1 MKNMKKQDRGI
12 SLISLIITIIVI
24 IILAAIVIFSGMG
37 TPEKAQLSA
46 VISDIDNVQTAVD
59 QAYYGFYTEK
69 SAAGEVWTK
78 SQFYEA
84 VATGETNRDNLTG
97 TGIVPI
103 SKDGMVKMTLPN
115 YEGRSWGVAV
125 EDIDEHTQVG
135 SVVLYPGFESD
146 GKIYSTLLD
155 VQNDGRDTQLTGGI
169 QSSMAVTN
177 VKITA
182 DTAGTVDAGT
192 NVTDGTTLYIS
203 FDASE
208 NGTPVT
214 VTPSLPY
221 AITTN
226 GDYEFTLTNASGKTK
241 THTINVTNYKV
252 PTIADKVKVG
262 DYVEYIPDT
271 AEYTTDTNNTGYT
284 SAQTFKTQ
292 TKDWRVLYKNTET
305 GEVLLTTNG
314 IVNDGTGEKND
325 KMYLQ
330 GTKGYFRGP
339 TELNNICK
347 ALYSNSSLGI
357 TARSMTIEDLNKAC
371 NYTPSEPIRYAYYP
385 KGTTF
390 VEGDTTIEYNGK
402 TYTKTAYGYRTAKF
416 YTSDGGEIEKTD
428 SDGFT
433 YREPEAGK
441 PVYITQTY
449 YNYIPSSKNSTV
461 GSILG
466 NSLGWLASP
475 CVSLRSSFA
484 NFYVRYAGSSDVD
497 ASFLRNSDNGANR
510 GSRGVRPLVSL
521 GSMLRI
527 DTSDAARDG
536 STSAKAWKIIKK

>member
-1 MKNMKKQDRGI
+1 MKKQNRGI

-69 SAAGEVWTK
+69 SVAGEVWTK

-135 SVVLYPGFESD
+135 SVVLYPGFESN

-155 VQNDGRDTQLTGGI
+155 VQNDGRDTQLADGI
-169 QSSMAVTN
+169 QSSMTVTN
-177 VKITA
+177 VKITTDA
-182 DTAGTVDAGT
+182 AGTIEAGT

-241 THTINVTNYKV
+241 THTISVTNYKV

-262 DYVEYIPDT
+262 DYVEYMPDT

-284 SAQTFKTQ
+284 SAQTLNTE
-292 TKDWRVLYKNTET
+292 TKDWRVLYVNSET

-314 IVNDGTGEKND
+314 IVNSGT
-325 KMYLQ
+325 YLK
-330 GTKGYFRGP
+330 GTKGYLRGP

-385 KGTTF
+385 YGTTF
-390 VEGDTTIEYNGK
+390 AEGDTTIEYNGK
-402 TYTKTAYGYRTAKF
+402 TYTKKAHGYSTAKF
-416 YTSDGGEIEKTD
+416 YTSDGGGKEIN

-433 YREPEAGK
+433 YREPEADN
-441 PVYITQTY
+441 PVYATATY
-449 YNYIPSSKNSTV
+449 YYYTPSSKNSKV

-466 NSLGWLASP
+466 GPLGWLASP
-475 CVSLRSSFA
+475 CVDLYSSDAVFRVRRA
-484 NFYVRYAGSSDVD
+484 NSSDVRAYCLC
-497 ASFLRNSDNGANR
+497 ASYGYVDGD
-510 GSRGVRPLVSL
+510 GYGVRPLVSL
-521 GSMLRI
+521 GSMLQI
-527 DTSDAARDG
+527 DSSDTARDG

>member
-1 MKNMKKQDRGI
+1 MKKQNRGI

-69 SAAGEVWTK
+69 SVAGEVWSK

-125 EDIDEHTQVG
+125 EDIDDHTQVG
-135 SVVLYPGFESD
+135 SVVLYPGFESN

-155 VQNDGRDTQLTGGI
+155 VQNDGRDTQLTDGI
-169 QSSMAVTN
+169 QSS
-177 VKITA
+177 
-182 DTAGTVDAGT
+182 GTVK
-192 NVTDGTTLYIS
+192 L
-203 FDASE
+203 
-208 NGTPVT
+208 
-214 VTPSLPY
+214 
-221 AITTN
+221 
-226 GDYEFTLTNASGKTK
+226 
-241 THTINVTNYKV
+241 
-252 PTIADKVKVG
+252 ADLLKVG

-284 SAQTFKTQ
+284 SAQTLNTE
-292 TKDWRVLYKNTET
+292 TKDWRVLYVNSET

-314 IVNDGTGEKND
+314 IVNDGT
-325 KMYLQ
+325 YLR

-371 NYTPSEPIRYAYYP
+371 NYTPSEPTRYAYYP

-390 VEGDTTIEYNGK
+390 AEGDTTVEYNGK
-402 TYTKTAYGYRTAKF
+402 TYTKKAHGSSKAKF
-416 YTSDGGEIEKTD
+416 CTSDGGGIEKTD
-428 SDGFT
+428 SDGFA
-433 YREPEAGK
+433 YRTPDSDN
-441 PVYITQTY
+441 PVYVTQTY
-449 YNYIPSSKNSTV
+449 YYYDPSSSNSTI

-466 NSLGWLASP
+466 GSSGGWLASP
-475 CVSLRSSFA
+475 CVEFYSSYACFVVCGA
-484 NFYVRYAGSSDVD
+484 YGGYV
-497 ASFLRNSDNGANR
+497 SDNYLYRSNYNTL
-510 GSRGVRPLVSL
+510 SISYGVRPLVSL
-521 GSMLRI
+521 DSMLQI
-527 DTSDAARDG
+527 DTSDVARDG

>member
-1 MKNMKKQDRGI
+1 MEKQNRGI

-37 TPEKAQLSA
+37 TPEKAQLSG
-46 VISDIDNVQTAVD
+46 VISDIDSVQTAVD

-69 SAAGEVWTK
+69 SVAGEVWTK

-125 EDIDEHTQVG
+125 EDIDEHTRVG
-135 SVVLYPGFESD
+135 SVVLYPGFETD

-155 VQNDGRDTQLTGGI
+155 VQNDGRDTQLTEGI
-169 QSSMAVTN
+169 QSSMTVTN
-177 VKITA
+177 VKIT
-182 DTAGTVDAGT
+182 TNVAGTIEAGT
-192 NVTDGTTLYIS
+192 NVTDGTTLYIN

-214 VTPSLPY
+214 VTPNLPY

-226 GDYEFTLTNASGKTK
+226 GDYEFILTNASGKTK
-241 THTINVTNYKV
+241 TYTVTVTNYKV

-284 SAQTFKTQ
+284 SVQTLNTE
-292 TKDWRVLYKNTET
+292 TKDWRVLYVNSET

-314 IVNDGTGEKND
+314 IVNDRT
-325 KMYLQ
+325 YLQ
-330 GTKGYFRGP
+330 GTKGYLRGP
-339 TELNNICK
+339 AELNNICK
-347 ALYSNSSLGI
+347 TLYSNSSLGI
-357 TARSMTIEDLNKAC
+357 IARSMTIEDLNKAC
-371 NYTPSEPIRYAYYP
+371 NYIPSEPTTRYAYYP
-385 KGTTF
+385 SGTTF
-390 VEGDTTIEYNGK
+390 AEGDTTIEYNGK
-402 TYTKTAYGYRTAKF
+402 TYTKKAHAISTARF
-416 YTSDGGEIEKTD
+416 YTSDGGGVEKTD

-433 YREPEAGK
+433 YRTPEADN
-441 PVYITQTY
+441 PVYVTQTFY
-449 YNYIPSSKNSTV
+449 SCNPSSENSTA

-466 NSLGWLASP
+466 SSYGWLASP
-475 CVSLRSSFA
+475 SVDLGSSTA
-484 NFYVRYAGSSDVD
+484 NFEVRYASSSRVSANCLYISHGSTRS
-497 ASFLRNSDNGANR
+497 NSL
-510 GSRGVRPLVSL
+510 GVCPLVSL
-521 GSMLRI
+521 GSMLQI
-527 DTSDAARDG
+527 DSSDTSRDG

>member
-1 MKNMKKQDRGI
+1 MKKRKQGI

-69 SAAGEVWTK
+69 SVAGEVWTK

-125 EDIDEHTQVG
+125 EDIDDHTQVG
-135 SVVLYPGFESD
+135 SVVLYPGFESN

-155 VQNDGRDTQLTGGI
+155 VQNDGRTSQLTDGI

-177 VKITA
+177 VKITT
-182 DTAGTVDAGT
+182 DTVGTVDAGT
-192 NVTDGTTLYIS
+192 SVTDGTILYIS

-208 NGTPVT
+208 KGTPVT

-221 AITTN
+221 AVTTN

-241 THTINVTNYKV
+241 THKVSVTNYKV

-284 SAQTFKTQ
+284 STQTFKTQ
-292 TKDWRVLYKNTET
+292 TKDWRVVYKNTET

-325 KMYLQ
+325 KMYLR

-357 TARSMTIEDLNKAC
+357 TARSMMIEDLNKAC

-385 KGTTF
+385 NGTTF
-390 VEGDTTIEYNGK
+390 AEGDTTIEYNSK
-402 TYTKTAYGYRTAKF
+402 TYTKTAHDYSTANF
-416 YTSDGGEIEKTD
+416 YTSDGGGIEKTD

-433 YREPEAGK
+433 YRTPEADN
-441 PVYITQTY
+441 PVYVTNTY
-449 YNYIPSSKNSTV
+449 YYYTPSSKNSTV

-466 NSLGWLASP
+466 SSYGWLASP
-475 CVSLRSSFA
+475 CVGL
-484 NFYVRYAGSSDVD
+484 GSSSAGFIVCFASSSSVD
-497 ASFLRNSDNGANR
+497 ACGLYVSGDDTDSCGY
-510 GSRGVRPLVSL
+510 GVIPLVSL
-521 GSMLRI
+521 GSMLQI
-527 DTSDAARDG
+527 DSSDTSRDG

>member
-1 MKNMKKQDRGI
+1 MKKQNRGI

-69 SAAGEVWTK
+69 SVAGEVWTK

-125 EDIDEHTQVG
+125 EDIDDHTQVG
-135 SVVLYPGFESD
+135 SVVLYPGFETD

-155 VQNDGRDTQLTGGI
+155 VQNDGRDTQLADGI
-169 QSSMAVTN
+169 QSSMTVTN
-177 VKITA
+177 VKITTDA
-182 DTAGTVDAGT
+182 AGTIEAGT
-192 NVTDGTTLYIS
+192 NLTDGTTLYIS

-208 NGTPVT
+208 NGTSVT
-214 VTPSLPY
+214 VIPSLPY

-241 THTINVTNYKV
+241 TYTVTVTNYKV

-271 AEYTTDTNNTGYT
+271 AEYTTNTNNTGYT

-292 TKDWRVLYKNTET
+292 SKDWRVLYKNTET

-314 IVNDGTGEKND
+314 IVNDGTGEKNE
-325 KMYLQ
+325 KMCLV
-330 GTKGYFRGP
+330 GTKGYFRGQ

-357 TARSMTIEDLNKAC
+357 TARSMTVEDLNKAC
-371 NYTPSEPIRYAYYP
+371 NYTPSEPTTRYAYYP
-385 KGTTF
+385 SGTTF
-390 VEGDTTIEYNGK
+390 AEGDTTIEYNDK
-402 TYTKTAYGYRTAKF
+402 IYTKTAHASSTAKF
-416 YTSDGGEIEKTD
+416 YTSDGGGIEKTD

-433 YREPEAGK
+433 YREPEAGN

-449 YNYIPSSKNSTV
+449 YSYTPSSKNSTV

-466 NSLGWLASP
+466 SSYGWLASP
-475 CVSLRSSFA
+475 CVDLSSSYANFFVRVARSSS
-484 NFYVRYAGSSDVD
+484 VYAGYLYDSSGYTD
-497 ASFLRNSDNGANR
+497 SYSY
-510 GSRGVRPLVSL
+510 GVRPLVSL
-521 GSMLRI
+521 GSMLQI
-527 DTSDAARDG
+527 DTGDTARDG

>member
-1 MKNMKKQDRGI
+1 MKKQNRGI

-69 SAAGEVWTK
+69 SVAGEVWTK

-125 EDIDEHTQVG
+125 EDIDDHTQVG
-135 SVVLYPGFESD
+135 SVVLYPGFETD

-155 VQNDGRDTQLTGGI
+155 VQNDGRDSQLTDGI
-169 QSSMAVTN
+169 QSSMTITN
-177 VKITA
+177 VKITTDA
-182 DTAGTVDAGT
+182 AGTIDAGT

-226 GDYEFTLTNASGKTK
+226 GEYEFTLTNASGKTK
-241 THTINVTNYKV
+241 TYTVTVTSYKV

-262 DYVEYIPDT
+262 DYVEYVPDT

-284 SAQTFKTQ
+284 SAQTLSTE
-292 TKDWRVLYKNTET
+292 TKDWRVLYVNSET

-314 IVNDGTGEKND
+314 RVNVGT
-325 KMYLQ
+325 YLQ

-357 TARSMTIEDLNKAC
+357 TARSMTVEDLKKAC
-371 NYTPSEPIRYAYYP
+371 NYTPSEPTTRYAYYP
-385 KGTTF
+385 YGTTF
-390 VEGDTTIEYNGK
+390 AEGDTTIEYNGK
-402 TYTKTAYGYRTAKF
+402 TYTKTAHRWITAKF
-416 YTSDGGEIEKTD
+416 YTSDGGGIEKTD

-433 YREPEAGK
+433 YRTPEVDN
-441 PVYITQTY
+441 PVYVTQTY
-449 YNYIPSSKNSTV
+449 YNYYLSSRNSTV

-466 NSLGWLASP
+466 SSYGWLASP
-475 CVSLRSSFA
+475 CVLSDSFYA
-484 NFYVRYAGSSDVD
+484 IFYVRDADSNDV
-497 ASFLRNSDNGANR
+497 GANALYYSN
-510 GSRGVRPLVSL
+510 GGVFSRCPGVRPLVSL
-521 GSMLRI
+521 GSMLQI
-527 DTSDAARDG
+527 DSSDTGRDG

>member
-1 MKNMKKQDRGI
+1 MKKQNRGI

-69 SAAGEVWTK
+69 SVAGEVWTK

-125 EDIDEHTQVG
+125 EDIDDHTQVG
-135 SVVLYPGFESD
+135 SVVLYPGFETD

-155 VQNDGRDTQLTGGI
+155 VQNDGRDTQLADGI
-169 QSSMAVTN
+169 QSSMTVTN
-177 VKITA
+177 VKITTDA
-182 DTAGTVDAGT
+182 AGTIEAGT
-192 NVTDGTTLYIS
+192 NLTDGTTLYIS

-208 NGTPVT
+208 NGTSVT

-241 THTINVTNYKV
+241 TYTVTVTNYKV

-271 AEYTTDTNNTGYT
+271 AEYTTNTNNTGYT

-292 TKDWRVLYKNTET
+292 SKDWRVLYKNTET

-314 IVNDGTGEKND
+314 IVNDGTGEKNE
-325 KMYLQ
+325 KMCLV
-330 GTKGYFRGP
+330 GTKGYFRGQ

-357 TARSMTIEDLNKAC
+357 TARSMTVEDLNKAC
-371 NYTPSEPIRYAYYP
+371 NYTPSESIRYAYYP
-385 KGTTF
+385 NGTTF
-390 VEGDTTIEYNGK
+390 AEGDTTIEYNDK
-402 TYTKTAYGYRTAKF
+402 IYTKTAHASSTAKF
-416 YTSDGGEIEKTD
+416 YTSDGGGIEKTD

-433 YREPEAGK
+433 YREPEAGN

-449 YNYIPSSKNSTV
+449 YSYTPSSKNSTV

-466 NSLGWLASP
+466 SSYGWLASP
-475 CVSLRSSFA
+475 CVNLLSSYARFGVRRA
-484 NFYVRYAGSSDVD
+484 NSGRVNADLLYISDGSTLST
-497 ASFLRNSDNGANR
+497 SY
-510 GSRGVRPLVSL
+510 GVRPLVSL
-521 GSMLRI
+521 GSMLQI
-527 DTSDAARDG
+527 DTGDTARDG

>member
-1 MKNMKKQDRGI
+1 MKKQKQGI

-69 SAAGEVWTK
+69 SVAGEVWTK

-125 EDIDEHTQVG
+125 EDIDDHTQVG

-177 VKITA
+177 VKITT

-192 NVTDGTTLYIS
+192 SVTDGTTLYIS

-284 SAQTFKTQ
+284 SAQTLNTE
-292 TKDWRVLYKNTET
+292 TKDWRVLYVNSET

-314 IVNDGTGEKND
+314 IVNSGT
-325 KMYLQ
+325 YLR

-371 NYTPSEPIRYAYYP
+371 NYTPSEPTRYAHYP
-385 KGTTF
+385 NGKTF
-390 VEGDTTIEYNGK
+390 PGGNITIEYNGK
-402 TYTKTAYGYRTAKF
+402 TYTKKAHGGSTANF
-416 YTSDGGEIEKTD
+416 YTSDGGGIEKTD

-433 YREPEAGK
+433 YRTPEANN
-441 PVYITQTY
+441 PVYVTKTY
-449 YNYIPSSKNSTV
+449 YVYNPRSKNSTV

-466 NSLGWLASP
+466 SSYGWLASP
-475 CVSLRSSFA
+475 CVDLNSSDAF
-484 NFYVRYAGSSDVD
+484 FFVRYAGSSSVY
-497 ASFLRNSDNGANR
+497 ASYLYYSCGITSSNR
-510 GSRGVRPLVSL
+510 YGVRPLVSL
-521 GSMLRI
+521 GSMLQI
-527 DTSDAARDG
+527 DTGDTARDG

>member
-1 MKNMKKQDRGI
+1 MKKQNRGI

-69 SAAGEVWTK
+69 SVAGEVWTK

-125 EDIDEHTQVG
+125 EDIDDHTQVG
-135 SVVLYPGFESD
+135 SVVLYPGFESN

-155 VQNDGRDTQLTGGI
+155 VQNDGRDTQLTEGI
-169 QSSMAVTN
+169 QSS
-177 VKITA
+177 
-182 DTAGTVDAGT
+182 GTVK
-192 NVTDGTTLYIS
+192 L
-203 FDASE
+203 
-208 NGTPVT
+208 
-214 VTPSLPY
+214 
-221 AITTN
+221 
-226 GDYEFTLTNASGKTK
+226 
-241 THTINVTNYKV
+241 
-252 PTIADKVKVG
+252 ADLLNVG

-271 AEYTTDTNNTGYT
+271 GEYTTDTNNTGYT

-325 KMYLQ
+325 KMYLE
-330 GTKGYFRGP
+330 GTKGYLRGT
-339 TELNNICK
+339 TELNNICN

-371 NYTPSEPIRYAYYP
+371 NYTPSEPKRYAYYP
-385 KGTTF
+385 YGTTF
-390 VEGDTTIEYNGK
+390 AEGDTTIEYNSK
-402 TYTKTAYGYRTAKF
+402 TYTKKAHGSSTAKF
-416 YTSDGGEIEKTD
+416 YTSDGGGIEKTD
-428 SDGFT
+428 SAGFT
-433 YREPEAGK
+433 YRTPEADN
-441 PVYITQTY
+441 PVYATATY
-449 YNYIPSSKNSTV
+449 YDYNPSSKNSTV

-466 NSLGWLASP
+466 NLWGWLASP
-475 CVSLRSSFA
+475 CVHLGSSYAYA
-484 NFYVRYAGSSDVD
+484 NFRVRDAYSSGVYANILYDSGGRTYSS
-497 ASFLRNSDNGANR
+497 
-510 GSRGVRPLVSL
+510 SRGVRPLVSL
-521 GSMLRI
+521 GSMLQI
-527 DTSDAARDG
+527 NSSDTARDG

>member
-1 MKNMKKQDRGI
+1 MKKQDRGI

-69 SAAGEVWTK
+69 SVAGEVWTK

-125 EDIDEHTQVG
+125 EDIDDHTQVG
-135 SVVLYPGFESD
+135 SVVLYPGFETD

-155 VQNDGRDTQLTGGI
+155 VQNDGRDTQLTDGI

-177 VKITA
+177 VKITT
-182 DTAGTVDAGT
+182 DTVGTVDAGT
-192 NVTDGTTLYIS
+192 NVTDGTTLYIT

-241 THTINVTNYKV
+241 THKVSVTNYKV

-271 AEYTTDTNNTGYT
+271 AKYTTDTNNTGYT
-284 SAQTFKTQ
+284 SAQTLNTE
-292 TKDWRVLYKNTET
+292 TKDWRVLYVNSET

-314 IVNDGTGEKND
+314 IVNSGT
-325 KMYLQ
+325 YLR

-371 NYTPSEPIRYAYYP
+371 NYTPSEPTTRYAYYP
-385 KGTTF
+385 KGTRF
-390 VEGDTTIEYNGK
+390 AKGDTTIEYNGK
-402 TYTKTAYGYRTAKF
+402 TYTKTAHGNSTAKF
-416 YTSDGGEIEKTD
+416 YTSDGGGVEKTD
-428 SDGFT
+428 GDGFT
-433 YREPEAGK
+433 YRTPEADN
-441 PVYITQTY
+441 PVYATETY
-449 YNYIPSSKNSTV
+449 YYYNPRSKNSKV
-461 GSILG
+461 GSVLG
-466 NSLGWLASP
+466 NFGGWLASP
-475 CVSLRSSFA
+475 CVNLGSFYA
-484 NFYVRYAGSSDVD
+484 YSCVRLAGSRLVGEY
-497 ASFLRNSDNGANR
+497 FLY
-510 GSRGVRPLVSL
+510 GSHVSSLSLSHGVRPLVSL
-521 GSMLRI
+521 GSMFQI
-527 DTSDAARDG
+527 DSSDTARDG
-536 STSAKAWKIIKK
+536 SKPRKAWKIIKK

>member
-1 MKNMKKQDRGI
+1 MKKQNRGI

-69 SAAGEVWTK
+69 SVAGEVWTK

-97 TGIVPI
+97 MGIVPI

-125 EDIDEHTQVG
+125 EDIDDHTQIG
-135 SVVLYPGFESD
+135 SVVLYPGFETG

-155 VQNDGRDTQLTGGI
+155 VQNDGRDTQLADGI

-177 VKITA
+177 VKVTT
-182 DTAGTVDAGT
+182 DTAGTVDVGT
-192 NVTDGTTLYIS
+192 SVTDGTTLYIS

-226 GDYEFTLTNASGKTK
+226 GNYEFTLTNASGKTK
-241 THTINVTNYKV
+241 MHTISVTNYKV
-252 PTIADKVKVG
+252 PTIADKLKVG

-271 AEYTTDTNNTGYT
+271 AEYTTDTNNTGRYT
-284 SAQTFKTQ
+284 SAQTLNTE
-292 TKDWRVLYKNTET
+292 TKDWRVLYVNSET
-305 GEVLLTTNG
+305 GEVLLTPNG
-314 IVNDGTGEKND
+314 IVNSGI
-325 KMYLQ
+325 YLQ
-330 GTKGYFRGP
+330 GTKGCFRGP

-357 TARSMTIEDLNKAC
+357 TARSMTLEDLNKAC
-371 NYTPSEPIRYAYYP
+371 NYTPSESTTRYAYYP
-385 KGTTF
+385 NGTTF
-390 VEGDTTIEYNGK
+390 AEGDTSVEYNGK
-402 TYTKTAYGYRTAKF
+402 TYTKTAHGSSTAKF
-416 YTSDGGEIEKTD
+416 YTSDGGGIEKTD

-433 YREPEAGK
+433 YREPEADN
-441 PVYITQTY
+441 PVYVTETY
-449 YNYIPSSKNSTV
+449 YSYGSSSKNSTV

-466 NSLGWLASP
+466 SSYGWLASS
-475 CVSLRSSFA
+475 CVYLYSSYAIFA
-484 NFYVRYAGSSDVD
+484 VRAADSSNV
-497 ASFLRNSDNGANR
+497 GANYLCYSRGDTIR
-510 GSRGVRPLVSL
+510 GSYGVRPLVSL
-521 GSMLRI
+521 GSMLQI
-527 DTSDAARDG
+527 DSSDTARDG

>member
-1 MKNMKKQDRGI
+1 MKKENRGI

-69 SAAGEVWTK
+69 SVAGEVWTK

-125 EDIDEHTQVG
+125 EDIDDHTQVG
-135 SVVLYPGFESD
+135 SVVLYPGFETD

-284 SAQTFKTQ
+284 SAQTLNTEM
-292 TKDWRVLYKNTET
+292 KDWRVLYVNSET

-314 IVNDGTGEKND
+314 TLNGEEI
-325 KMYLQ
+325 YLQ
-330 GTKGYFRGP
+330 GIKGYFRGP

-357 TARSMTIEDLNKAC
+357 TARSMTVEDLNKAC
-371 NYTPSEPIRYAYYP
+371 NYTPSEPTTRYAYYP

-390 VEGDTTIEYNGK
+390 AEGDTTIEYNGK
-402 TYTKTAYGYRTAKF
+402 TYTKKAHDGSSTARF
-416 YTSDGGEIEKTD
+416 YTSDGGGIEKTD
-428 SDGFT
+428 SDLFT
-433 YREPEAGK
+433 YREPEADN
-441 PVYITQTY
+441 PVYVTQTY
-449 YNYIPSSKNSTV
+449 YTYTPISRNSTV

-466 NSLGWLASP
+466 SSSDWLASP
-475 CVSLRSSFA
+475 CVDIYSS
-484 NFYVRYAGSSDVD
+484 Y
-497 ASFLRNSDNGANR
+497 ASFSVRFASRSYNEMRSLYNSYDFTYNY
-510 GSRGVRPLVSL
+510 SFGVRPLVSL
-521 GSMLRI
+521 GSMLQI
-527 DTSDAARDG
+527 DTSDTARDG

>member
-1 MKNMKKQDRGI
+1 MKKQDRGI

-46 VISDIDNVQTAVD
+46 VISDIENVQTAVD

-125 EDIDEHTQVG
+125 EDIDDHTQVG
-135 SVVLYPGFESD
+135 SVVLYPGFESN

-155 VQNDGRDTQLTGGI
+155 VQNDGRDTQLADGI
-169 QSSMAVTN
+169 QSSMTVTN
-177 VKITA
+177 VKITTDA
-182 DTAGTVDAGT
+182 AGTIDAGT

-284 SAQTFKTQ
+284 SAQTLNTE
-292 TKDWRVLYKNTET
+292 TKDWRVLYVNSET

-314 IVNDGTGEKND
+314 IVNSGT
-325 KMYLQ
+325 YLR

-371 NYTPSEPIRYAYYP
+371 NYTPSEPTTRYAYYP
-385 KGTTF
+385 KGTRF
-390 VEGDTTIEYNGK
+390 AKGDTTIEYNGK
-402 TYTKTAYGYRTAKF
+402 TYTKTAHGNSTAKF
-416 YTSDGGEIEKTD
+416 YTSDGGGIEKTD
-428 SDGFT
+428 GDGFT
-433 YREPEAGK
+433 YRTPEADN
-441 PVYITQTY
+441 PVYATETY
-449 YNYIPSSKNSTV
+449 YYYNPRSKNSTV
-461 GSILG
+461 GSVLG
-466 NSLGWLASP
+466 NSGGWLASP
-475 CVSLRSSFA
+475 CVNLGSFYA
-484 NFYVRYAGSSDVD
+484 YSCVRLAGSRLVGEYFLYGSYVSSLSL
-497 ASFLRNSDNGANR
+497 SF
-510 GSRGVRPLVSL
+510 GVRPLVSL
-521 GSMLRI
+521 GSMFQI
-527 DTSDAARDG
+527 DSSDTARDG
-536 STSAKAWKIIKK
+536 SISTKAWKIIKK

>member
-1 MKNMKKQDRGI
+1 MKKQDRGI

-69 SAAGEVWTK
+69 SVAGEVWTK

-125 EDIDEHTQVG
+125 EDIDDHTQVG
-135 SVVLYPGFESD
+135 SVVLYPGFETD

-177 VKITA
+177 VKVTT

-241 THTINVTNYKV
+241 THTVSVTNYKV

-284 SAQTFKTQ
+284 SAQTLNTE
-292 TKDWRVLYKNTET
+292 TKDWRVLYVNSET

-314 IVNDGTGEKND
+314 IVNSGT
-325 KMYLQ
+325 YLR

-371 NYTPSEPIRYAYYP
+371 NYTPSEPTTRYAYYP
-385 KGTTF
+385 KGTRF
-390 VEGDTTIEYNGK
+390 AKGDTTIEYNGK
-402 TYTKTAYGYRTAKF
+402 TYTKTAHGNSTAKF
-416 YTSDGGEIEKTD
+416 YTSDGGGIEKTD
-428 SDGFT
+428 GDGFT
-433 YREPEAGK
+433 YRTPEADN
-441 PVYITQTY
+441 PVYATETY
-449 YNYIPSSKNSTV
+449 YYYNPRSKNSTV
-461 GSILG
+461 GSVLG
-466 NSLGWLASP
+466 SSFGWLASP
-475 CVSLRSSFA
+475 CVNLGSFYA
-484 NFYVRYAGSSDVD
+484 YSCVRLAGSRLVGEYFLYGSYVSSLSL
-497 ASFLRNSDNGANR
+497 SF
-510 GSRGVRPLVSL
+510 GVRPLVSL
-521 GSMLRI
+521 GSMFQI
-527 DTSDAARDG
+527 DSSDTARDG
-536 STSAKAWKIIKK
+536 SISTKAWKIIKK

>member
-1 MKNMKKQDRGI
+1 MKKQKQGI

-69 SAAGEVWTK
+69 SVAGEVWTK

-125 EDIDEHTQVG
+125 EDIDDHTQVG
-135 SVVLYPGFESD
+135 SVVLYPGFETD

-155 VQNDGRDTQLTGGI
+155 VQNDGRDTQLTDGI
-169 QSSMAVTN
+169 QSS
-177 VKITA
+177 
-182 DTAGTVDAGT
+182 GTVK
-192 NVTDGTTLYIS
+192 L
-203 FDASE
+203 
-208 NGTPVT
+208 
-214 VTPSLPY
+214 
-221 AITTN
+221 
-226 GDYEFTLTNASGKTK
+226 
-241 THTINVTNYKV
+241 
-252 PTIADKVKVG
+252 ADLLEVG

-292 TKDWRVLYKNTET
+292 TKDWRVVYKNTET

-325 KMYLQ
+325 EMYLK

-357 TARSMTIEDLNKAC
+357 TARSMTVEDLNKAC
-371 NYTPSEPIRYAYYP
+371 NYTPSEPTKRYAYYP

-390 VEGDTTIEYNGK
+390 AEGDTTIEYNGK
-402 TYTKTAYGYRTAKF
+402 TYTKTAHSDSTAKF
-416 YTSDGGEIEKTD
+416 YTSDGGGAKETD
-428 SDGFT
+428 SDDRFT
-433 YREPEAGK
+433 YRTPEAGN
-441 PVYITQTY
+441 PVYATETFY
-449 YNYIPSSKNSTV
+449 WYTPSSKNSTV

-466 NSLGWLASP
+466 DSRGWLASP
-475 CVSLRSSFA
+475 CVYLASSGA
-484 NFYVRYAGSSDVD
+484 GFYVRGAYSSDVFANNLYYSNGD
-497 ASFLRNSDNGANR
+497 ARSH
-510 GSRGVRPLVSL
+510 GSGVRPLVSL
-521 GSMLRI
+521 GSMLQI
-527 DTSDAARDG
+527 DSSDTVRDG

>member
-1 MKNMKKQDRGI
+1 MKKQNRGI

-37 TPEKAQLSA
+37 TPERAQLSA

-59 QAYYGFYTEK
+59 QAYYGLYTEK
-69 SAAGEVWTK
+69 SVAGEVWTK

-125 EDIDEHTQVG
+125 EDIDDHTQVG
-135 SVVLYPGFESD
+135 SVVLYPGFETD

-155 VQNDGRDTQLTGGI
+155 VQNDGRDTQLADGI
-169 QSSMAVTN
+169 QSS
-177 VKITA
+177 
-182 DTAGTVDAGT
+182 GTVK
-192 NVTDGTTLYIS
+192 L
-203 FDASE
+203 
-208 NGTPVT
+208 
-214 VTPSLPY
+214 
-221 AITTN
+221 
-226 GDYEFTLTNASGKTK
+226 
-241 THTINVTNYKV
+241 
-252 PTIADKVKVG
+252 ADLLEVG
-262 DYVEYIPDT
+262 DYVEYIPDI

-292 TKDWRVLYKNTET
+292 SKDWRVLYKNTET

-314 IVNDGTGEKND
+314 IVNDGTGEKNE
-325 KMYLQ
+325 KMCLV
-330 GTKGYFRGP
+330 GTKGYFRGQ

-357 TARSMTIEDLNKAC
+357 TARSMTVEDLNKAC
-371 NYTPSEPIRYAYYP
+371 NYTPSESIRYAYYP
-385 KGTTF
+385 NGTTF
-390 VEGDTTIEYNGK
+390 AEGNTTIEYNGK
-402 TYTKTAYGYRTAKF
+402 TYTKTAHGNSTVKF
-416 YTSDGGEIEKTD
+416 YTSDGGGIEKTD

-433 YREPEAGK
+433 YRTPEADN
-441 PVYITQTY
+441 PVYVTETY
-449 YNYIPSSKNSTV
+449 CRYNPSSSNSTV

-466 NSLGWLASP
+466 VSYGWLASP
-475 CVSLRSSFA
+475 CVDLDSSYA
-484 NFYVRYAGSSDVD
+484 NFLVRVAISSGVD
-497 ASFLRNSDNGANR
+497 AGDMYVSDGDASSISF
-510 GSRGVRPLVSL
+510 GVCPLVSL
-521 GSMLRI
+521 GSMLQI
-527 DTSDAARDG
+527 DTSDTARDG

>member
-1 MKNMKKQDRGI
+1 MKKQKQGI

-69 SAAGEVWTK
+69 SVAGEVWTK

-84 VATGETNRDNLTG
+84 VATGETNRDNLSG
-97 TGIVPI
+97 TEIVPI

-125 EDIDEHTQVG
+125 EDIDDHTQVG
-135 SVVLYPGFESD
+135 SVVLYPGFESN

-155 VQNDGRDTQLTGGI
+155 VQNDGRDTQLADGI
-169 QSSMAVTN
+169 QSS
-177 VKITA
+177 
-182 DTAGTVDAGT
+182 GTVK
-192 NVTDGTTLYIS
+192 L
-203 FDASE
+203 
-208 NGTPVT
+208 
-214 VTPSLPY
+214 
-221 AITTN
+221 
-226 GDYEFTLTNASGKTK
+226 
-241 THTINVTNYKV
+241 
-252 PTIADKVKVG
+252 ADLLEVG

-271 AEYTTDTNNTGYT
+271 AEYTTDTNNTGHA

-292 TKDWRVLYKNTET
+292 TKDWRVVYKNTET

-314 IVNDGTGEKND
+314 VVNDGTGEKND
-325 KMYLQ
+325 KMYLR

-371 NYTPSEPIRYAYYP
+371 NYIPSEPTRRYAYYP
-385 KGTTF
+385 YGTTF
-390 VEGDTTIEYNGK
+390 EEGETTIKYNGK
-402 TYTKTAYGYRTAKF
+402 TYTKKAHGWSTAKF
-416 YTSDGGEIEKTD
+416 YTSDGGGKEIN
-428 SDGFT
+428 SDVFT
-433 YREPEAGK
+433 YRTPEDDN
-441 PVYITQTY
+441 PVYVTITDY
-449 YNYIPSSKNSTV
+449 YYTPSSKNSTV

-466 NSLGWLASP
+466 GYPGWLASP
-475 CVSLRSSFA
+475 CVDVGQSSTQLS
-484 NFYVRYAGSSDVD
+484 VHYAYDNMVSSPELYSSV
-497 ASFLRNSDNGANR
+497 GR
-510 GSRGVRPLVSL
+510 GFGESWGVRPLVSL
-521 GSMLRI
+521 GSMLQI
-527 DTSDAARDG
+527 DTSDTARDG

>member
-1 MKNMKKQDRGI
+1 MKKQNQGI

-69 SAAGEVWTK
+69 SVAGEVWTK

-125 EDIDEHTQVG
+125 EDIDDHTQVG
-135 SVVLYPGFESD
+135 SVVLYPGFETG

-155 VQNDGRDTQLTGGI
+155 VQNDGRDTQLTEGI

-177 VKITA
+177 VKITT

-192 NVTDGTTLYIS
+192 SVTDGTTLYIS

-221 AITTN
+221 AITAN

-241 THTINVTNYKV
+241 AHKVSVTNYKV

-284 SAQTFKTQ
+284 SSQTLNTE
-292 TKDWRVLYKNTET
+292 TKDWRVLYVNSET

-314 IVNDGTGEKND
+314 IVNDGT
-325 KMYLQ
+325 YLQ

-390 VEGDTTIEYNGK
+390 AEGDTTVEYNGM
-402 TYTKTAYGYRTAKF
+402 TYTKIAHGNSTAEF
-416 YTSDGGEIEKTD
+416 YTSDGGGVEKTD
-428 SDGFT
+428 GDGFT
-433 YREPEAGK
+433 YRTPEADN
-441 PVYITQTY
+441 PVYVTKTS
-449 YNYIPSSKNSTV
+449 YNYTPSSKNSIV

-466 NSLGWLASP
+466 SSYGWLASP
-475 CVSLRSSFA
+475 CVGR
-484 NFYVRYAGSSDVD
+484 GSSYADFCVHHAD
-497 ASFLRNSDNGANR
+497 SGLVAEDSLYFSFGGTSDNR
-510 GSRGVRPLVSL
+510 RGVRPLVSL
-521 GSMLRI
+521 GSMLQI
-527 DTSDAARDG
+527 DSSDTSRDG

>member
-1 MKNMKKQDRGI
+1 MKKQDRGI

-69 SAAGEVWTK
+69 SVAGEVWTK

-125 EDIDEHTQVG
+125 EDIDDHTQVG
-135 SVVLYPGFESD
+135 SVVLYPGFETD

-177 VKITA
+177 VKVTT

-284 SAQTFKTQ
+284 SAQTLNTE
-292 TKDWRVLYKNTET
+292 TKDWRVLYVNSET

-314 IVNDGTGEKND
+314 IVNSGT
-325 KMYLQ
+325 YLR

-371 NYTPSEPIRYAYYP
+371 NYTPSEPTTRYAYYP
-385 KGTTF
+385 KGTRF
-390 VEGDTTIEYNGK
+390 AKGDTTIEYNGK
-402 TYTKTAYGYRTAKF
+402 TYTKTAHGNSTAKF
-416 YTSDGGEIEKTD
+416 YTSDGGGVEKTD
-428 SDGFT
+428 GDGFT
-433 YREPEAGK
+433 YRTPEADN
-441 PVYITQTY
+441 PVYATETY
-449 YNYIPSSKNSTV
+449 YYYNPRSKNSKV
-461 GSILG
+461 GSVLG
-466 NSLGWLASP
+466 NFGGWLASP
-475 CVSLRSSFA
+475 CVNLGSFYA
-484 NFYVRYAGSSDVD
+484 YSCVRLAGSRLVGEYFLYGSYVSSLSL
-497 ASFLRNSDNGANR
+497 SF
-510 GSRGVRPLVSL
+510 GVRPLVSL
-521 GSMLRI
+521 GSMFQI
-527 DTSDAARDG
+527 DSSDTARDG
-536 STSAKAWKIIKK
+536 SISTKAWKIIKK

>member
-1 MKNMKKQDRGI
+1 MKKRKQGI

-69 SAAGEVWTK
+69 SVAGEVWTK

-103 SKDGMVKMTLPN
+103 GEVGMVKMNLPK

-125 EDIDEHTQVG
+125 EDIDDHTQVG
-135 SVVLYPGFESD
+135 SVVLYPGFESN

-155 VQNDGRDTQLTGGI
+155 VQNDGRTSQLTDGI

-177 VKITA
+177 VKITT
-182 DTAGTVDAGT
+182 DTVGTVDAGT
-192 NVTDGTTLYIS
+192 SVTDGTILYIS

-208 NGTPVT
+208 KGTPVT

-221 AITTN
+221 AVTTN

-241 THTINVTNYKV
+241 THKVSVTNYKV

-271 AEYTTDTNNTGYT
+271 AEYTADTNNTGYT
-284 SAQTFKTQ
+284 SAQTLNTE
-292 TKDWRVLYKNTET
+292 TKDWRVLYVNSET

-314 IVNDGTGEKND
+314 IVNNGTWFE
-325 KMYLQ
+325 

-357 TARSMTIEDLNKAC
+357 TARSMTVEDLNKAC
-371 NYTPSEPIRYAYYP
+371 NYMPSEPTTRYAYYP
-385 KGTTF
+385 YGTTF
-390 VEGDTTIEYNGK
+390 AEGNTTIEYNGK
-402 TYTKTAYGYRTAKF
+402 TYTKTAHGNSTAKF
-416 YTSDGGEIEKTD
+416 YTSDGGGIEKTD

-433 YREPEAGK
+433 YRTPETDN
-441 PVYITQTY
+441 PVYVTMTY
-449 YNYIPSSKNSTV
+449 YGYNPSLSNSSV

-466 NSLGWLASP
+466 SSYGWLASS
-475 CVSLRSSFA
+475 CVYLSSSAAAFNVRNAYSSGIDAIYLYGSYGDTDSRSI
-484 NFYVRYAGSSDVD
+484 
-497 ASFLRNSDNGANR
+497 
-510 GSRGVRPLVSL
+510 GVRPLVSL
-521 GSMLRI
+521 GSMLQI
-527 DTSDAARDG
+527 DSSDTSRDG

>member
-1 MKNMKKQDRGI
+1 MKKQNRGI

-69 SAAGEVWTK
+69 SVAGEVWTK

-125 EDIDEHTQVG
+125 EDIDDHTQVG
-135 SVVLYPGFESD
+135 SVVLYPGFESN

-155 VQNDGRDTQLTGGI
+155 VQNDGRDTQLADGI
-169 QSSMAVTN
+169 QSS
-177 VKITA
+177 
-182 DTAGTVDAGT
+182 GTVK
-192 NVTDGTTLYIS
+192 L
-203 FDASE
+203 
-208 NGTPVT
+208 
-214 VTPSLPY
+214 
-221 AITTN
+221 
-226 GDYEFTLTNASGKTK
+226 
-241 THTINVTNYKV
+241 
-252 PTIADKVKVG
+252 ADLLKVG

-271 AEYTTDTNNTGYT
+271 AEYTTDKNNTGHT

-292 TKDWRVLYKNTET
+292 TKDWRVVYKNTET

-325 KMYLQ
+325 KMYLK
-330 GTKGYFRGP
+330 GEKGYLRGP

-357 TARSMTIEDLNKAC
+357 TARSMTLEDLNKAC
-371 NYTPSEPIRYAYYP
+371 NYTYTPSEPTMRYAYYP
-385 KGTTF
+385 KETTF
-390 VEGDTTIEYNGK
+390 VDGDTTIEYNGN
-402 TYTKTAYGYRTAKF
+402 TYTKTAHGYTTAKF
-416 YTSDGGEIEKTD
+416 YTSDGGGVEKTD
-428 SDGFT
+428 SDRFTT
-433 YREPEAGK
+433 YRTPK
-441 PVYITQTY
+441 VDNPVYVTNTSY
-449 YNYIPSSKNSTV
+449 WYNPSSKNSTV

-466 NSLGWLASP
+466 DSYGWLASP
-475 CVSLRSSFA
+475 CVGLDPYRA
-484 NFYVRYAGSSDVD
+484 NFFVRYASSSRVK
-497 ASFLRNSDNGANR
+497 ARSLYYSGGGAY
-510 GSRGVRPLVSL
+510 SSSSYGVRPLVSL
-521 GSMLRI
+521 GSMLQI
-527 DTSDAARDG
+527 DSSDTARDG

>member
-1 MKNMKKQDRGI
+1 MKKQNRGI

-69 SAAGEVWTK
+69 SVAGEVWTK

-97 TGIVPI
+97 RGIVPI
-103 SKDGMVKMTLPN
+103 SKEGMVKMTLPN

-125 EDIDEHTQVG
+125 EDIDDHTQVG
-135 SVVLYPGFESD
+135 SVVLYPGFETG

-177 VKITA
+177 VKITT
-182 DTAGTVDAGT
+182 DTVGTVDAGT
-192 NVTDGTTLYIS
+192 SVTDGTTLYIS

-241 THTINVTNYKV
+241 THKVSVTNYKV

-292 TKDWRVLYKNTET
+292 SKDWRVVYKNTET

-314 IVNDGTGEKND
+314 SVNDGTGEKND
-325 KMYLQ
+325 KMYLK

-371 NYTPSEPIRYAYYP
+371 NYTPSEPTTRYAYYP

-402 TYTKTAYGYRTAKF
+402 TYTKKAHYYSMAKL
-416 YTSDGGEIEKTD
+416 YTSDGGGIEKKD

-433 YREPEAGK
+433 YREPENDN
-441 PVYITQTY
+441 PVYVTETWY
-449 YNYIPSSKNSTV
+449 KYNPSSKNSTV
-461 GSILG
+461 GSVL
-466 NSLGWLASP
+466 SSTAWLASP
-475 CVSLRSSFA
+475 CVGFASSFA
-484 NFYVRYAGSSDVD
+484 YFDVRYAHSSNVD
-497 ASFLRNSDNGANR
+497 ADIFCNSQGIPPLR
-510 GSRGVRPLVSL
+510 GSAGIRPLVSL
-521 GSMLRI
+521 GSMLQI
-527 DTSDAARDG
+527 DTSDTARDG

>member
-1 MKNMKKQDRGI
+1 MKKQKQGI

-69 SAAGEVWTK
+69 SVAGEVWTK

-125 EDIDEHTQVG
+125 EDIDDHTQVG
-135 SVVLYPGFESD
+135 SVVLCPGFESN

-155 VQNDGRDTQLTGGI
+155 VQNDGRDTQLTDGI
-169 QSSMAVTN
+169 QSSMSVTN
-177 VKITA
+177 VNITT
-182 DTAGTVDAGT
+182 DVAGTVDAGT
-192 NVTDGTTLYIS
+192 SVTDGTTLYIS

-241 THTINVTNYKV
+241 THKVSVTNYKV

-292 TKDWRVLYKNTET
+292 TKDWRVVYKNTET

-325 KMYLQ
+325 KMYLR

-371 NYTPSEPIRYAYYP
+371 NYVPSEPTERYAYYP
-385 KGTTF
+385 NGTTF
-390 VEGDTTIEYNGK
+390 TEGDTTIEYNGK
-402 TYTKTAYGYRTAKF
+402 TYTKTAHGSSTAKF
-416 YTSDGGEIEKTD
+416 YTSDGGDIEKTD
-428 SDGFT
+428 GDGFT
-433 YREPEAGK
+433 YRTPEADN
-441 PVYITQTY
+441 PVYVTLTWY
-449 YNYIPSSKNSTV
+449 EYNPSSKNSTV

-466 NSLGWLASP
+466 SSYGWLASP
-475 CVSLRSSFA
+475 CVDLSSSFVA
-484 NFYVRYAGSSDVD
+484 FDVCYASSSDVNAD
-497 ASFLRNSDNGANR
+497 SLFN
-510 GSRGVRPLVSL
+510 SRGNTYSYSFGVCPLVSL
-521 GSMLRI
+521 GSMLQI
-527 DTSDAARDG
+527 DSSDTARDG

>member
-1 MKNMKKQDRGI
+1 MKKQKQGI

-69 SAAGEVWTK
+69 SVAGEVWTK

-125 EDIDEHTQVG
+125 EDIDDHTQVG

-155 VQNDGRDTQLTGGI
+155 VQNDGRDTQLTDGI
-169 QSSMAVTN
+169 QSS
-177 VKITA
+177 
-182 DTAGTVDAGT
+182 GTVK
-192 NVTDGTTLYIS
+192 L
-203 FDASE
+203 
-208 NGTPVT
+208 
-214 VTPSLPY
+214 
-221 AITTN
+221 
-226 GDYEFTLTNASGKTK
+226 
-241 THTINVTNYKV
+241 
-252 PTIADKVKVG
+252 ADLLKVG

-271 AEYTTDTNNTGYT
+271 AEYTTDINNTGYT
-284 SAQTFKTQ
+284 SAQTLNTE
-292 TKDWRVLYKNTET
+292 TKDWRVLYVNSET

-314 IVNDGTGEKND
+314 IVNDGT
-325 KMYLQ
+325 YLQ

-357 TARSMTIEDLNKAC
+357 TARSMTVEDLNRAC
-371 NYTPSEPIRYAYYP
+371 NYMPSEPTTRYAWYR
-385 KGTTF
+385 TIFT
-390 VEGDTTIEYNGK
+390 EGDKTIEYNGK
-402 TYTKTAYGYRTAKF
+402 TYRKTTIVDGDTAEF
-416 YTSDGGEIEKTD
+416 YTSDGGGIEKTD

-433 YREPEAGK
+433 YRTPEADN
-441 PVYITQTY
+441 PVYVTETHY
-449 YNYIPSSKNSTV
+449 YYQPSSKNSTV

-466 NSLGWLASP
+466 GYGGWLASP
-475 CVSLRSSFA
+475 CVYFYSSYYACFDLRIAADSVISSRDLYFSVGGTDSPQLRDSSVSFSRLYA
-484 NFYVRYAGSSDVD
+484 PNRYQRYSKRWKHISESMEDNQEVRFCTSGLFVR
-497 ASFLRNSDNGANR
+497 LRNRNFHNDS
-510 GSRGVRPLVSL
+510 VSVKL
-521 GSMLRI
+521 SKM
-527 DTSDAARDG
+527 
-536 STSAKAWKIIKK
+536 